1 MSSKLGYGVHTYS
14 VGQVL
19 TYKQYRK
26 IKKKCLDSGKIKE
39 NSNIIAGMES
49 YFYYGHVEQ
58 GIKLY
63 LFGLSG
69 HIYHL
74 SVQIEPCRVLGSSD
88 PTALFHANQQHYKQ
102 LVKTVD
108 AQLQK
113 FSVPG
118 SIDGMKVSRCDVTIN
133 ASFDDR
139 NILLEYLRI
148 LKKGYVP
155 KKFEVIK
162 FQKDEG
168 KARDWESANK
178 TSYCISGK
186 NERFLVYDKIS
197 QLEMIGR
204 WDEGVTNKIILRFEA
219 ELQREALKKYLGK
232 VAMQS
237 NWKLLSVAMDN
248 ATSIIRRYLQKMRLD
263 CNAYLCYANAASL
276 IENAQVSAKTKERM
290 LYLMKKTS
298 DSKNLNA
305 ALDKLR
311 DRFEINRQQADR
323 VLKKFRELGF
333 SPVTLRNDSPYQ
345 ELPSL
350 LYLCKD

>member
-1 MSSKLGYGVHTYS
+1 MTSKLDYGVHTYS

-26 IKKKCLDSGKIKE
+26 VKKKCLDSGKVKE
-39 NSNIIAGMES
+39 NSDIITGMES
-49 YFYYGHVEQ
+49 YFYYGHVKQ

-63 LFGLSG
+63 LFGVSG
-69 HIYHL
+69 QIYHL

-88 PTALFHANQQHYKQ
+88 PTALFHANQQRYKQ
-102 LVKTVD
+102 LVKAVD

-113 FSVPG
+113 LSVPG
-118 SIDGMKVSRCDVTIN
+118 SIDGMKISRCDVTIN
-133 ASFDDR
+133 VSFDDH

-155 KKFEVIK
+155 KKFEVVK
-162 FQKDEG
+162 FQKNEG
-168 KARDWESANK
+168 KAKDWKRANK

-197 QLEMIGR
+197 QLKMIGR
-204 WDEGVTNKIILRFEA
+204 WDEGLTNKNILRFEA

-248 ATSIIRRYLQKMRLD
+248 ATSIIRRYLQKMHLD
-263 CNAYLCYANAASL
+263 CNAYLRYADVASL

-305 ALDKLR
+305 ALDKLQ
-311 DRFEINRQQADR
+311 DHFAINRKQADR
-323 VLKKFRELGF
+323 ILQKFQQLGI

-345 ELPSL
+345 ELTSL
-350 LYLCKD
+350 LHLCKD